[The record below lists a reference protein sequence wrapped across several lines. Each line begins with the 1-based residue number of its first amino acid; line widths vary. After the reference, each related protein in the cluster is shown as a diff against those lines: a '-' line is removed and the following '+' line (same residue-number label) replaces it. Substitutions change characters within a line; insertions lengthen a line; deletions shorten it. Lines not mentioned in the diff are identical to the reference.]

1 MKRVFVWIALFSAVL
16 VIPARAASA
25 SPITGVYTTG
35 GATTGTGPWL
45 LTATSAPATFSFLSF
60 TFDFPVVFD
69 SFADLS
75 VDFQSLAGGG
85 GGGSPRLVLR
95 FDYDNNG
102 IVSAGDKSAIVHLG
116 TSPSFV
122 DTVASLNAW
131 SGYNYIGN
139 NDAGRWD
146 LSAFGGSPFT
156 NYAAALALLG
166 TTTVLRAS
174 VVVDTFAPFPDF
186 AVEID
191 GINIAAIPEPASLAL
206 LGTGLAF
213 AVRRLR
219 RRSL

>member
-1 MKRVFVWIALFSAVL
+1 MKRVFVSIVLFAAVL
-16 VIPARAASA
+16 VIPAREASA

-45 LTATSAPATFSFLSF
+45 LTATSSPATFSFLSF
-60 TFDFPVVFD
+60 TFAFPVVFD

-75 VDFQSLAGGG
+75 VDFESLAGGG

-95 FDYDNNG
+95 FDSDNNG
-102 IVSAGDKSAIVHLG
+102 MISAGDKSAVVHLG

-122 DTVASLNAW
+122 DSAASLNAW

-186 AVEID
+186 AVRID
-191 GINIAAIPEPASLAL
+191 AINVDAVPEPASLTL
-206 LGTGLAF
+206 LGLGLVAG
-213 AVRRLR
+213 VRRIR
-219 RRSL
+219 RKA

>member
-1 MKRVFVWIALFSAVL
+1 MKRVFVFVVVFAAVL
-16 VIPARAASA
+16 AIPAREASA

-45 LTATSAPATFSFLSF
+45 LTATSSPATFSFLSF
-60 TFDFPVVFD
+60 TFAFPVVFD

-75 VDFQSLAGGG
+75 VDFESLAGGG

-95 FDYDNNG
+95 FDSDNNG
-102 IVSAGDKSAIVHLG
+102 IISAGDKSAVVHLG

-122 DTVASLNAW
+122 DSVASLNAW

-186 AVEID
+186 AVRID
-191 GINIAAIPEPASLAL
+191 AINVDAVPEPASLTL
-206 LGTGLAF
+206 LGLGLVAG
-213 AVRRLR
+213 VRRIR
-219 RRSL
+219 RKA